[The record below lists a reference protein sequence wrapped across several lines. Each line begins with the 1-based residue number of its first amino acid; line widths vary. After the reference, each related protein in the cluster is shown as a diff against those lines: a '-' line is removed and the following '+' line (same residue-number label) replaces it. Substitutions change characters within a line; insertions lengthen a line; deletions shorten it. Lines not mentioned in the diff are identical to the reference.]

1 MVATLPGEAHGGDPK
16 RVVPPAAGC
25 GAEMTPVRDLASD
38 ATPATPAREAA
49 DSISRHR
56 TTTPTHRRDEMSKK
70 IVIAAGVAS
79 GLACL
84 MPLTALAQAAAAA
97 AAPAASVPEIARV
110 VITAQKRKED
120 IRDVPMAVSA
130 LSGEQLQAQQ
140 ITTVEDLTRNI
151 PNISFSSQGG
161 PGLGT
166 VEIRGVSSQAG
177 AATVSVYL
185 DDVSLTTRNLY
196 SQGTA
201 EPRFFDLQDAEVLR
215 GPQGTLY
222 GASSLGGTIKF
233 ISKQPDLKF
242 FSGSTT
248 ETLSWTDRGGANWEA
263 QGVLNLPIINN
274 RLALRIGAEHGH
286 ESGYID
292 QVDQTTLKKIASN
305 INHDDYTVVKLAL
318 KADLG
323 GGWSVT
329 PALFQQQTNTGDID
343 ATYATTQGGTPL
355 PRFETSKTVRE
366 PGHDLLSVPSV
377 TVSGDTGIGN
387 FTGVLSGYKRRFNR
401 IQDGTFINNPSY
413 TVINPND
420 PNPPPANVQNLIDTL
435 NGLSSPITL
444 DNKIDQTALELR
456 MTSKDYDPKGSNPF
470 TWIGGFYAQDAV
482 TFVYDDEPIPGALAA
497 FAANGIDPNNASQ
510 VDAFPGAF
518 ANDDLYFS
526 ARHYHDKQQSV
537 FGELTYHVSP
547 KLAVTAGLRD
557 LHASQTFKRE
567 ALPLLYDGPDPL
579 TPGYGGQPAKHKSWN
594 AITPSF
600 KANWELEPDVALYAN
615 ASKGYRLGGFNRPVP
630 DTPVVEANLVK
641 VGLPPGLPDAFEPDS
656 LWSYELGSKMDLA
669 EHRMTFN
676 VAAFLLKWKNI
687 QQDINLS
694 DAGFDYEVNAGNATS
709 YGVEMEL
716 KARVSPSLTMSTA
729 IGLTHATF
737 DSATSAFGKAQSDG
751 DYNVRKGDWVEGV
764 PRASASLGG
773 DYHWALTD
781 AVNAFVRGNV
791 QWTGKSHGTV
801 LRDDAD
807 YQRASYF
814 TEDAS
819 AGFNWEK
826 WEVTAFVKNLGNNH
840 VAIQHPKVQNVSDNY
855 YLRPRTIGVTANY
868 EF

>member
-1 MVATLPGEAHGGDPK
+1 
-16 RVVPPAAGC
+16 
-25 GAEMTPVRDLASD
+25 
-38 ATPATPAREAA
+38 
-49 DSISRHR
+49 
-56 TTTPTHRRDEMSKK
+56 MSKK

-84 MPLTALAQAAAAA
+84 VPLTALAQAAAAA
-97 AAPAASVPEIARV
+97 ASPAASVPEIARV

-120 IRDVPMAVSA
+120 IRDVPMSVSA

-151 PNISFSSQGG
+151 PNVSFTTQGG

-233 ISKQPDLKF
+233 ISKQPDLKY

-248 ETLSWTDRGGANWEA
+248 ETLSWTDKGGVNYEA
-263 QGVLNLPIINN
+263 QGVLNLPIISN
-274 RLALRIGAEHGH
+274 RLGLRIGVEHGH

-292 QVDQTTLKKIASN
+292 QVDQTSLKTIAKN

-318 KADLG
+318 KVDLG

-401 IQDGTFINNPSY
+401 IQDGTSINDPSY
-413 TVINPND
+413 AVVNPND
-420 PNPPPANVQNLIDTL
+420 PAPPPANVQKMIDAL
-435 NGLSSPITL
+435 DALSSIVQL
-444 DNKIDQTALELR
+444 NNKIDQTALELR

-470 TWIGGFYAQDAV
+470 TWIGGFYAQDAY
-482 TFVYDDEPIPGALAA
+482 TSVYDNEPIPGVQAA
-497 FAANGIDPNNASQ
+497 FAANGFDPANPAQ
-510 VDAFPGAF
+510 FDGFPGAF
-518 ANDDLYFS
+518 ANDDSYYS
-526 ARHYHDKQQSV
+526 VRHYHDKQASV
-537 FGELTYHVSP
+537 FGELTWHASP
-547 KLAVTAGLRD
+547 ALALTAGLRE
-557 LHASQTFKRE
+557 LHASQKFTRD
-567 ALPLLYDGPDPL
+567 ALPLFYDGPAPA
-579 TPGYGGQPAKHKSWN
+579 TPGFGGQAPVDAKWN
-594 AITPSF
+594 ATTPSL
-600 KANWELEPDVALYAN
+600 KLNWEFEPDVALYAN
-615 ASKGYRLGGFNRPVP
+615 ASKGFRLGGANRPVP
-630 DTPVVEANLVK
+630 DTPIVEANLVK
-641 VGLPPGLPDAFEPDS
+641 LGLPTPVPTAFAPDS

-669 EHRMTFN
+669 DHRMTLN
-676 VAAFLLKWKNI
+676 LAAFLLKWKNI

-694 DAGFDYEVNAGNATS
+694 DAGFDYETNVGNATS
-709 YGVEMEL
+709 YGLEMEL
-716 KARVSPSLTMSTA
+716 KARVTPSLTMSTSL
-729 IGLTHATF
+729 GFTHATF
-737 DSATSAFGKAQSDG
+737 DAAQPAFGTANDG
-751 DYNVRKGDWVEGV
+751 NDNIRKGDWVEGV
-764 PRASASLGG
+764 PRASASLGA

-781 AVNAFVRGNV
+781 AMNAFVRGNA

-801 LRDDAD
+801 LRDDPD
-807 YQRASYF
+807 YLRAAYF
-814 TEDAS
+814 TADAS
-819 AGFNWEK
+819 AGLNWDK
-826 WEVTAFVKNLGNNH
+826 WEVTAFVKNLNNNH
-840 VAIQHPKVQNVSDNY
+840 VQIQHPSVQNVSEVY
-855 YLRPRTIGVTANY
+855 YMRPRTIGVTANY

>member
-1 MVATLPGEAHGGDPK
+1 
-16 RVVPPAAGC
+16 
-25 GAEMTPVRDLASD
+25 
-38 ATPATPAREAA
+38 
-49 DSISRHR
+49 
-56 TTTPTHRRDEMSKK
+56 MSKK
-70 IVIAAGVAS
+70 IVIAAGVVS
-79 GLACL
+79 GLAC
-84 MPLTALAQAAAAA
+84 MVPLTALAQATAAAA
-97 AAPAASVPEIARV
+97 TPAASAPSNQIATV

-120 IRDVPMAVSA
+120 IRDVPMSVSA

-151 PNISFSSQGG
+151 PNVSFSTQGG
-161 PGLGT
+161 AGLGT

-233 ISKQPDLKF
+233 VSKQPDLKY
-242 FSGSTT
+242 FSGSTQ
-248 ETLSWTDRGGANWEA
+248 ETVSWTDKGGVNYEA
-263 QGVLNLPIINN
+263 QGVLNLPIISN

-292 QVDQTTLKKIASN
+292 QVDGTGKKIASD

-329 PALFQQQTNTGDID
+329 PALFQQQTNSGDID
-343 ATYATTQGGTPL
+343 ATYGAL

-377 TVSGDTGIGN
+377 TVDGDVGFGH

-401 IQDGTFINNPSY
+401 IQDGTSINDPSY
-413 TVINPND
+413 AVVVPD
-420 PNPPPANVQNLIDTL
+420 PPTPPTAKEQALIDAL
-435 NGLSSPITL
+435 DGLSSQVQL
-444 DNKIDQTALELR
+444 NNKIDQTAIELR
-456 MTSKDYDPKGSNPF
+456 LTSKDYDPKGGNPF
-470 TWIGGFYAQDAV
+470 TWIVGAYVQDAK
-482 TFVYDDEPIPGALAA
+482 TSVYDNEPIPGVQAV
-497 FAANGIDPNNASQ
+497 FAAAGVDPADTSQ
-510 VDAFPGAF
+510 FGGFPGAF
-518 ANDDLYFS
+518 ANDDSYYS
-526 ARHYHDKQQSV
+526 VRHYKDKQQSG
-537 FGELTYHVSP
+537 FGELTWHLSP
-547 KLAVTAGLRD
+547 ALALTGGLRQ
-557 LHASQTFKRE
+557 LHASQKFTRE
-567 ALPLLYDGPDPL
+567 ALPQFYDGPEPV
-579 TPGYGGQPAKHKSWN
+579 TPGYGGLPPVNASWN
-594 AITPSF
+594 ATTPSL
-600 KANWELEPDVALYAN
+600 KLNWEVEPDVALYAN
-615 ASKGYRLGGFNRPVP
+615 ASKGFRLGGANRPVP
-630 DTPVVEANLVK
+630 DTPIVQDNLSK
-641 VGLPPGLPDAFEPDS
+641 LGLPSPVPSAFAPDN
-656 LWSYELGSKMDLA
+656 LWSYEVGSKMDLA
-669 EHRMTFN
+669 DHRMTLN

-694 DAGFDYEVNAGNATS
+694 DAGFDYETNVGNATS
-709 YGVEMEL
+709 YGLEMEL
-716 KARVSPSLTMSTA
+716 KARVTPSLTMSTA
-729 IGLTHATF
+729 LGLTHATF
-737 DSATSAFGKAQSDG
+737 DNDYSAFGKADDG
-751 DYNVRKGDWVEGV
+751 GLNVRKGDWVEGV
-764 PRASASLGG
+764 PRASASLGA

-781 AVNAFVRGNV
+781 AMNAFVRGNA

-807 YQRASYF
+807 YLRAAYF
-814 TEDAS
+814 TADAS
-819 AGFNWEK
+819 TGVNWDK
-826 WEVTAFVKNLGNNH
+826 WEVTAFVKNLNNSH
-840 VAIQHPKVQNVSDNY
+840 VAIQHPSVQNVSEVY